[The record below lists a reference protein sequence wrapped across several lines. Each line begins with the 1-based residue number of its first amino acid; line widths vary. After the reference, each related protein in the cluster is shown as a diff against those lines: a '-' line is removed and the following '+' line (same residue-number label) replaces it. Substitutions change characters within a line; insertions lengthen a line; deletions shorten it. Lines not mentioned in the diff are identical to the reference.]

1 VNVRAHQ
8 AEEHMAGEKALFFRA
23 TDRLRLE
30 GYVAALTQNGMS
42 LAMVSDH
49 DVILDHYVK
58 MLISRVRE
66 VAPQVSLEVYFPAN
80 ADALIARFNE
90 RLKEHSIEDAMS
102 DSAQSAAP
110 KIWVLHDASALPDHE
125 IQLLARLVQ
134 NFPGANIR
142 VIMLMTQASQKAQLL
157 STFGRR
163 ILNWDIETPNAEQR
177 SAMLEQARAQ
187 GREISIGELL
197 KQLAPPPGVSIGAS
211 TTDQAGEITQTV
223 PVQNFEKTSP
233 SQPKAKPGQQK
244 AKQWFAACILLL
256 AACGLAVGFWY
267 KDAIIP
273 LMATT
278 KPAAPAPSVQS
289 PAADVTVTAPPAERV
304 GKDNEEIIHTTA
316 QIQAGHSWILAMP
329 AVNFVVLHSTAS
341 SYQEIKF
348 WLQNQPQLK
357 LAQIVA
363 HTLPNQTGLQF
374 SAVSAPFTTSTE
386 ARDFADGAG
395 MPKGA
400 VVYSGQ
406 FLREQFPPEPKS
418 MTAPQ
423 TEKSR

>member
-1 VNVRAHQ
+1 
-8 AEEHMAGEKALFFRA
+8 MAGEKALFFRA

-80 ADALIARFNE
+80 AEALIARFNE
-90 RLKEHSIEDAMS
+90 RLKEHSIKDAMS
-102 DSAQSAAP
+102 DSAQTAAP

-157 STFGRR
+157 TTFGRR

-197 KQLAPPPGVSIGAS
+197 KQLAPPTVFLGAS
-211 TTDQAGEITQTV
+211 TAAQAGEVTQTA
-223 PVQNFEKTSP
+223 PAQNFQKTSP

-244 AKQWFAACILLL
+244 AKKWFAACIALLI
-256 AACGLAVGFWY
+256 ACGLAVGFLY
-267 KDAIIP
+267 KDVIIP
-273 LMATT
+273 MMVTT
-278 KPAAPAPSVQS
+278 KPAAPALSVQS
-289 PAADVTVTAPPAERV
+289 PAANVTVTASPPERV
-304 GKDNEEIIHTTA
+304 GKDNEEIIHTPA
-316 QIQAGHSWILAMP
+316 QIQAGHSWILGMP
-329 AVNFVVLHSTAS
+329 AVTFVVLHSTAS
-341 SYQEIKF
+341 SYQEIRF

-374 SAVSAPFTTSTE
+374 SAVSAPFTSSTE
-386 ARDFADGAG
+386 AREFADGAG

-400 VVYSGQ
+400 LVYSGQ
-406 FLREQFPPEPKS
+406 FLREQFPSEPKS
-418 MTAPQ
+418 MATPQ
-423 TEKSR
+423 PERTR

>member
-1 VNVRAHQ
+1 
-8 AEEHMAGEKALFFRA
+8 MAGEKALFFRA

-30 GYVAALTQNGMS
+30 GFVAALTQNGMS

-80 ADALIARFNE
+80 AEALIARFNE
-90 RLKEHSIEDAMS
+90 RLKQHSIEDAMS
-102 DSAQSAAP
+102 DAAQTAPP

-177 SAMLEQARAQ
+177 SAMLEQARAH

-197 KQLAPPPGVSIGAS
+197 KQLAPPPAVLGAS
-211 TTDQAGEITQTV
+211 TADQAKEVTQTI

-233 SQPKAKPGQQK
+233 GQRNTK
-244 AKQWFAACILLL
+244 KWFAACIVLLI
-256 AACGLAVGFWY
+256 ACTLAVGFWY

-273 LMATT
+273 LLAAT

-289 PAADVTVTAPPAERV
+289 PAATVPATASPTEGA
-304 GKDNEEIIHTTA
+304 GKDNEEIIHTPA
-316 QIQAGHSWILAMP
+316 QTQAGQSWILGMP
-329 AVNFVVLHSTAS
+329 AVTFVVLHSTAS

-374 SAVSAPFTTSTE
+374 SAVSAPFTSFTE
-386 ARDFADGAG
+386 AREFADGAG

-406 FLREQFPPEPKS
+406 FLREQFSSEPKS
-418 MTAPQ
+418 MAAPQ
-423 TEKSR
+423 PERTR